1 MKPRP
6 GAAAGRMR
14 WMASWPVTLALD
26 VEARVRCPRET
37 HFGGAGGRHCRR
49 SLWRLR
55 QRPNGVGIKFRSH
68 FDAVVKSPKVTSNP
82 AKSTPKWGSSQK
94 QAIQTD
100 VRSGSQPSQLLDS
113 GPTLDSERTL
123 ETLQVRPPIQHP
135 PWPRMKTSGG
145 LAIQPLNP
153 LRRRQSRA
161 PAETRAHVATILHPR
176 CVHAMPTGRPLLE
189 QPQVLGPSSAGA
201 VACPK

>member
-1 MKPRP
+1 
-6 GAAAGRMR
+6 
-14 WMASWPVTLALD
+14 MASWPVTLALD
-26 VEARVRCPRET
+26 VEARVRCPRGT

-135 PWPRMKTSGG
+135 PWPRMKASGVSLFNRSIRFG
-145 LAIQPLNP
+145 AVRAARLLKCEHMS
-153 LRRRQSRA
+153 LRYCI
-161 PAETRAHVATILHPR
+161 PAARTQCPQA
-176 CVHAMPTGRPLLE
+176 GRPSNNRS
-189 QPQVLGPSSAGA
+189 LGPSSAGA
-201 VACPK
+201 VVCPK